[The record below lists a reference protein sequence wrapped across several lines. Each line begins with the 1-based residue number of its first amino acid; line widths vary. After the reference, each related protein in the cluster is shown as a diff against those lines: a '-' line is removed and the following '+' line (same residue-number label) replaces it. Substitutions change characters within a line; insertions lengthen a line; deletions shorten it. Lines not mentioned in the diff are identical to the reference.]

1 MKAFVIYLLSLYATS
16 ILLEGLYFDTIGSF
30 LVAGI
35 VLSIFNAIIRPV
47 MLLFTLPINLLTLG
61 LFTFVVSGT
70 MIKLTSLV
78 VDGMSISG
86 FWTAV
91 LAALIISVINSVL
104 SWLVGLND

>member
-1 MKAFVIYLLSLYATS
+1 MKSFVVYLLSLYATS

-30 LVAGI
+30 LIAGI
-35 VLSIFNAIIRPV
+35 VLSIFNAVIRPV
-47 MLLFTLPINLLTLG
+47 MLLFTLPVNVLTLG

>member
-1 MKAFVIYLLSLYATS
+1 MKSFVVYLLSLYATS

-30 LVAGI
+30 LIAGI
-35 VLSIFNAIIRPV
+35 VLSIVNAVIRPV
-47 MLLFTLPINLLTLG
+47 MLLFTLPVNVLTLG

>member
-1 MKAFVIYLLSLYATS
+1 MKAFIIYLLSLYATS

>member
-1 MKAFVIYLLSLYATS
+1 MKSFVVYFLSLYATS

-30 LVAGI
+30 LIAGI
-35 VLSIFNAIIRPV
+35 VLSIFNAVIRPV
-47 MLLFTLPINLLTLG
+47 MLLFTLPVNVLTLG

>member
-1 MKAFVIYLLSLYATS
+1 MKSFVVYLLSLYATS

-30 LVAGI
+30 LIAGI
-35 VLSIFNAIIRPV
+35 VLSIFNAVIRPV
-47 MLLFTLPINLLTLG
+47 MLLFTLPVNVLTLG

-104 SWLVGLND
+104 SLLVGLND

>member
-1 MKAFVIYLLSLYATS
+1 MKSFVVYLLSLYATS

-30 LVAGI
+30 LIAGI
-35 VLSIFNAIIRPV
+35 VLSIFNAVIRPV
-47 MLLFTLPINLLTLG
+47 MLLFTLPVNVLTLV

>member
-30 LVAGI
+30 LIAGI
-35 VLSIFNAIIRPV
+35 VLSIFNAVIRPV
-47 MLLFTLPINLLTLG
+47 MLLFTLPVNVLTLG

>member
-1 MKAFVIYLLSLYATS
+1 MKSFVVYLLSLYATS
-16 ILLEGLYFDTIGSF
+16 ILLEGLYFDTIVSF
-30 LVAGI
+30 LIAGI
-35 VLSIFNAIIRPV
+35 VLSIFNAVIRPV
-47 MLLFTLPINLLTLG
+47 MLLFTLPVNVLTLG

>member
-1 MKAFVIYLLSLYATS
+1 MKSFVVYLLSLYATS

-30 LVAGI
+30 LIAGI
-35 VLSIFNAIIRPV
+35 VLSIFNAVIRPV
-47 MLLFTLPINLLTLG
+47 MLLFTLPVNVLTLG

-78 VDGMSISG
+78 VDGMCISG

>member
-1 MKAFVIYLLSLYATS
+1 
-16 ILLEGLYFDTIGSF
+16 
-30 LVAGI
+30 
-35 VLSIFNAIIRPV
+35 
-47 MLLFTLPINLLTLG
+47 
-61 LFTFVVSGT
+61 

>member
-1 MKAFVIYLLSLYATS
+1 MKSFVVYLLSLYATS

-30 LVAGI
+30 LIAGI

-91 LAALIISVINSVL
+91 LAVLIISVINSVL

>member
-1 MKAFVIYLLSLYATS
+1 MKAFIIYLLSLYATS

-30 LVAGI
+30 LIAGI

>member
-1 MKAFVIYLLSLYATS
+1 MKSFVVYLLSLYATS

-30 LVAGI
+30 LIAGI
-35 VLSIFNAIIRPV
+35 VLSIFNAVIRPV
-47 MLLFTLPINLLTLG
+47 MLLFTLPVNVLTLG

-86 FWTAV
+86 FCTAV
-91 LAALIISVINSVL
+91 LPALIISVINSVL
-104 SWLVGLND
+104 SWLFGLND

>member
-30 LVAGI
+30 LIAGI

>member
-1 MKAFVIYLLSLYATS
+1 MKSFVFYLLSLYATS

-30 LVAGI
+30 LIAGI
-35 VLSIFNAIIRPV
+35 VLSIFNAVIRPV
-47 MLLFTLPINLLTLG
+47 MLLFTLPVNVLTLG

>member
-70 MIKLTSLV
+70 MIKITSLV

>member
-1 MKAFVIYLLSLYATS
+1 MKSFVVYLLSLYATS
-16 ILLEGLYFDTIGSF
+16 ILLEGLYFDS
-30 LVAGI
+30 I
-35 VLSIFNAIIRPV
+35 VLSIFNAVIRPV
-47 MLLFTLPINLLTLG
+47 MLLFTLPVNVLTLG

>member
-1 MKAFVIYLLSLYATS
+1 MKSFVVYLLSLYATS

-30 LVAGI
+30 LIAGT
-35 VLSIFNAIIRPV
+35 VLSIFNAVIRPV
-47 MLLFTLPINLLTLG
+47 MLLFTLPVNVLTLG

>member
-1 MKAFVIYLLSLYATS
+1 MKSFVVYLLSLYATS

-30 LVAGI
+30 LIAGI
-35 VLSIFNAIIRPV
+35 VLSIFNAVIRPV
-47 MLLFTLPINLLTLG
+47 MLLFTLPVNVLTLG

-86 FWTAV
+86 FWTAA

>member
-1 MKAFVIYLLSLYATS
+1 MKSFVVYLLSLYATS
-16 ILLEGLYFDTIGSF
+16 ILLEWLYFDTIGSF
-30 LVAGI
+30 LIAGI
-35 VLSIFNAIIRPV
+35 VLSIFNAVIRPV
-47 MLLFTLPINLLTLG
+47 MLLFTLPVNVLTLG

>member
-16 ILLEGLYFDTIGSF
+16 ILLEGLYFDNIGSF
-30 LVAGI
+30 LIAGI

>member
-1 MKAFVIYLLSLYATS
+1 MKAFIIYLLSLYATS

-91 LAALIISVINSVL
+91 LAALIISVIHSVL